1 MQFKLYNKL
10 SWLFM
15 YLFNNVYK
23 NNMHNIIFKKIYM
36 NIRIF
41 NENNIYIYIYNQFLI
56 SPTLLTAAILFSILL
71 FRKKTK

>member
-1 MQFKLYNKL
+1 
-10 SWLFM
+10 M

-23 NNMHNIIFKKIYM
+23 NNMHNIILKKYM

-41 NENNIYIYIYNQFLI
+41 NENNIYIYIYIYNQFLI